1 MYIVPQ
7 NKSLISHLNFTKIIM
22 SEKRWSYKAVPNSQ
36 IVNDLAESLSIDK
49 TLASMLVQ
57 RSITDFDEAKDFF
70 RPKLEHL
77 HDPFLMADM
86 GKAVN
91 RLMEAIEN
99 GEKIMVYGDYD
110 VDGTTAVAL
119 VYGFL
124 STFYGNL
131 EHYNPDRYEEGY
143 GVSVQGIEWAAEQGV
158 SLVICL
164 DCGIKAQ
171 SKVSLAKQKF
181 GIDFIICDHHE
192 PDENLPDA
200 VAVLDPKR
208 KDCLYPYKELTG
220 NGVGFKLL
228 QAYCLRNEIPL
239 ENLFEFLDLCV
250 VSIGSDI
257 VPITGENRVLAYF
270 GLKKLNENPRIG
282 LKALKEIAGFKTPM
296 TIENVVFVLGPRI
309 NAAGRIK
316 HAKAAVQLLLSN
328 DYDEAL
334 EFAGEIQKQNTER
347 KTFDSRITEEALAMI
362 EGDEWLL
369 NTAKSTV
376 LYREDWHKG
385 VIGIVASRCIE
396 KYYRPTIILTKSH
409 EKAAGS
415 ARSVAGFNLYGAIEE
430 CADLLEQFG
439 GHTHAAG
446 MTLPIENIEAFR
458 MAFDKIVSKTITMEQ
473 LTPVVKIDLK
483 IKLADISSKFYRIM
497 NLMAPFG
504 PENMQPIFVSENL
517 TLKYAPR
524 VMKEKHLRLELFE
537 EETGAIFTAVG
548 FGMVEEHFAKL
559 NSTKYFSVAYQIDEN
574 TFNNNTTLQLMLK
587 DIKY

>member
-1 MYIVPQ
+1 
-7 NKSLISHLNFTKIIM
+7 M
-22 SEKRWSYKAVPNSQ
+22 SEKRWSYKSIPDLQ
-36 IVNDLAESLSIDK
+36 TVNDLSASLNIDK
-49 TLASMLVQ
+49 ALASMLVQ
-57 RSITDFDEAKDFF
+57 RGITVFDEARDFF
-70 RPKLEHL
+70 RPQLEHL

-86 GKAVN
+86 EKAVI
-91 RLMEAIEN
+91 RLTEAIEN
-99 GEKIMVYGDYD
+99 GERIMVYGDYD

-131 EHYNPDRYEEGY
+131 EYYNPDRYEEGY
-143 GVSVQGIEWAAEQGV
+143 GVSVKGIECAAEQGV
-158 SLVICL
+158 SLIICL

-171 SKVSLAKQKF
+171 DKVKLAKEKF
-181 GIDFIICDHHE
+181 DIDFIICDHHE
-192 PDENLPDA
+192 PDETLPNA
-200 VAVLDPKR
+200 AAVLDPKR

-228 QAYCLRNEIPL
+228 QAYCTHTEIPI
-239 ENLFEFLDLCV
+239 ENLYEFLDLCV
-250 VSIGSDI
+250 VSIASDI
-257 VPITGENRVLAYF
+257 VPITGENRVLAFY

-282 LKALKEIAGFKTPM
+282 LKALKEVAGFNSLM
-296 TIENVVFVLGPRI
+296 TVENVVFILGPRI

-334 EFAGEIQKQNTER
+334 EFAGEIQKQNSAR
-347 KTFDSRITEEALAMI
+347 KEFDSKITEEALAMI

-376 LYREDWHKG
+376 LYKEDWHKG

-415 ARSVAGFNLYGAIEE
+415 ARSVAGFNLYGAIEQ

-446 MTLPIENIEAFR
+446 MTIPIENISSFR
-458 MAFDKIVSKTITMEQ
+458 LAFDAVVAKTITEEQ
-473 LTPVVKIDLK
+473 LTPVIKIDLK
-483 IKLADISSKFYRIM
+483 IKLAEISSKFYRIM
-497 NLMAPFG
+497 NQMAPFG
-504 PENMQPIFVSENL
+504 PENMQPVFVSENL
-517 TLKYAPR
+517 TLKYPPR

-537 EETGAIFTAVG
+537 EETGAILTAVG
-548 FGMVEEHFAKL
+548 FGMVEEHFQQL
-559 NSTKYFSVAYQIDEN
+559 NENKYFSVAYQISEN

>member
-1 MYIVPQ
+1 MP
-7 NKSLISHLNFTKIIM
+7 
-22 SEKRWSYKAVPNSQ
+22 EKRWSYKSVPNLEVVS
-36 IVNDLAESLSIDK
+36 DLAQSLTIEKS
-49 TLASMLVQ
+49 LASMLVQ
-57 RSITDFDEAKDFF
+57 RGITAFDEARDFF

-86 GKAVN
+86 QKAVE
-91 RLMEAIEN
+91 RLTDAIEN
-99 GEKIMVYGDYD
+99 GEKIMIYGDYD

-131 EHYNPDRYEEGY
+131 EYYNPDRYEEGY
-143 GVSVQGIEWAAEQGV
+143 GVSVKGIEWAAEQGV
-158 SLVICL
+158 SLIICL

-171 SKVSLAKQKF
+171 DKVALATEKF

-192 PDENLPDA
+192 PDETLPDA

-208 KDCLYPYKELTG
+208 KDCQYPYKELTG

-228 QAYCLRNEIPL
+228 QAYCTHTEIPID
-239 ENLFEFLDLCV
+239 NLYDFLDLCV
-250 VSIGSDI
+250 VSIASDI
-257 VPITGENRVLAYF
+257 VPITGENRVLAFY
-270 GLKKLNENPRIG
+270 GLKKLNENPRTG
-282 LKALKEIAGFKTPM
+282 LKALKDVAGFNALM
-296 TIENVVFVLGPRI
+296 TIENVVFILGPRI

-328 DYDEAL
+328 DYDEAI
-334 EFAGEIQKQNTER
+334 EFAHEIQKHNTER

-362 EGDEWLL
+362 EADEWML
-369 NTAKSTV
+369 NSAKSTV

-415 ARSVAGFNLYGAIEE
+415 ARSVAGFDLYNAIDK
-430 CADLLEQFG
+430 CSDLLEQFG

-446 MTLPIENIEAFR
+446 MTIPIENIDAFR
-458 MAFDKIVSKTITMEQ
+458 LAFDKVVSASITDEQ
-473 LTPVVKIDLK
+473 LIPVIKIDLK
-483 IKLADISSKFYRIM
+483 IKLAEISTKFYRIM
-497 NLMAPFG
+497 NQMAPFG
-504 PENMQPIFVSENL
+504 PENMQPVFVSENL

-524 VMKEKHLRLELFE
+524 VMKEKHLKLELFE
-537 EETGAIFTAVG
+537 EETGAILTAIG
-548 FGMVEEHFAKL
+548 FGMVEEHFEQL
-559 NSTKYFSVAYQIDEN
+559 NATKYFSVAYQVDEN
-574 TFNNNTTLQLMLK
+574 TFNNKTSLQLMIK

>member
-1 MYIVPQ
+1 MP
-7 NKSLISHLNFTKIIM
+7 
-22 SEKRWSYKAVPNSQ
+22 EKRWSYKTVPDTQ
-36 IVNDLAESLSIDK
+36 IVNKLSNLLNVDK
-49 TLASMLVQ
+49 TLATMLVQ
-57 RSITDFDEAKDFF
+57 RSISDFNEAKDFF
-70 RPKLEHL
+70 RPQLDHL

-86 GKAVN
+86 QKAVE
-91 RLMEAIEN
+91 RLSEAIEN
-99 GEKIMVYGDYD
+99 GEKIMIYGDYD

-124 STFYGNL
+124 STFYSNL
-131 EHYNPDRYEEGY
+131 EYYNPDRYEEGY

-171 SKVSLAKQKF
+171 DKVALAKEKF
-181 GIDFIICDHHE
+181 DIDFIICDHHE
-192 PDENLPDA
+192 PDETLPDA

-208 KDCLYPYKELTG
+208 KDCPYPYKELTG

-228 QAYCLRNEIPL
+228 QAYCTSNNIPI
-239 ENLFEFLDLCV
+239 ENLYEFLDLCV
-250 VSIGSDI
+250 VSIASDI
-257 VPITGENRVLAYF
+257 VPITGENRILAFY
-270 GLKKLNENPRIG
+270 GLKKLNNNPRIG
-282 LKALKEIAGFKTPM
+282 LQALKEVAGFKTEM
-296 TIENVVFVLGPRI
+296 TVENVVFVLGPRI

-334 EFAGEIQKQNTER
+334 AFASEIQKHNSAR
-347 KTFDSRITEEALAMI
+347 KEFDSRITEEALAMI
-362 EGDEWLL
+362 EGDDWLL

-415 ARSVAGFNLYGAIEE
+415 ARSVAGFDLYNAIDK
-430 CADLLEQFG
+430 CSDLLEQFG

-446 MTLPIENIEAFR
+446 MTIPIENIDAFR
-458 MAFDKIVSKTITMEQ
+458 LAFDKVVAQTITQEQ

-483 IKLADISSKFYRIM
+483 IKLADINDKFYRIM
-497 NLMAPFG
+497 NQMAPFG
-504 PENMQPIFVSENL
+504 PENMQPVFVTENL

-537 EETGAIFTAVG
+537 EATGAILTAVG
-548 FGMVEEHFAKL
+548 FGMVEEHFKQL
-559 NSTKYFSVAYQIDEN
+559 NETKYFSVAYQVSEN

>member
-1 MYIVPQ
+1 MP
-7 NKSLISHLNFTKIIM
+7 
-22 SEKRWSYKAVPNSQ
+22 EKRWSYKSTPNPQ
-36 IVNDLAESLSIDK
+36 IVSNLSQSLSIDK
-49 TLASMLVQ
+49 ALATMLVQ
-57 RSITDFDEAKDFF
+57 RGITDFDEAKDFF
-70 RPKLEHL
+70 RPQIEHL

-86 GKAVN
+86 EKAVE

-131 EHYNPDRYEEGY
+131 EYYNPDRYEEGY
-143 GVSVQGIEWAAEQGV
+143 GVSVQGIEWASAQGV
-158 SLVICL
+158 SLIICL

-171 SKVSLAKQKF
+171 DKVALAKDKF
-181 GIDFIICDHHE
+181 NIDFIICDHHE
-192 PDENLPDA
+192 PDDTLPVA

-208 KDCLYPYKELTG
+208 KDCPYPYKELTG

-228 QAYCLRNEIPL
+228 QGYCLRNEIPL

-270 GLKKLNENPRIG
+270 GLKKLNENPLIG
-282 LKALKEIAGFKTPM
+282 LMALKEIAGFKATM
-296 TIENVVFVLGPRI
+296 TVENVVFVLGPRI

-334 EFAGEIQKQNTER
+334 AFAAEIQKHNSER
-347 KTFDSRITEEALAMI
+347 KTFDSRITDEALAMI

-415 ARSVAGFNLYGAIEE
+415 ARSVTGFDLYNAVEK
-430 CADLLEQFG
+430 CSNLLEQFG

-458 MAFDKIVSKTITMEQ
+458 LAFDEIVSKTITEEQ
-473 LTPVVKIDLK
+473 LTPVIKIDLK
-483 IKLADISSKFYRIM
+483 IKLAEISSKFYRIM

-524 VMKEKHLRLELFE
+524 VMKEKHLKLELFE

-559 NSTKYFSVAYQIDEN
+559 NETKYFSIAYQVDEN

>member
-1 MYIVPQ
+1 
-7 NKSLISHLNFTKIIM
+7 M
-22 SEKRWSYKAVPNSQ
+22 SEKRWSYKPTPNYL
-36 IVNDLAESLSIDK
+36 IVNNLSQELSIDK
-49 TLASMLVQ
+49 ALATMLVQ
-57 RSITDFDEAKDFF
+57 RGISDFDEAKDFF
-70 RPKLEHL
+70 RPQIEHL

-86 GKAVN
+86 EKAVE
-91 RLMEAIEN
+91 RLIEAIEN

-131 EHYNPDRYEEGY
+131 EYYNPDRYAEGY

-158 SLVICL
+158 SLIICL

-171 SKVSLAKQKF
+171 DKVMLAKEKF

-192 PDENLPDA
+192 PDETLPAA

-208 KDCLYPYKELTG
+208 KDCSYPYKELTG

-228 QAYCLRNEIPL
+228 QAFCIRTEMPI
-239 ENLFEFLDLCV
+239 ENLYEFLDLCV

-270 GLKKLNENPRIG
+270 GLKKLNENPRTG
-282 LKALKEIAGFKTPM
+282 LRALKEIAGFKTPM
-296 TIENVVFVLGPRI
+296 TVENVVFVLGPRI

-316 HAKAAVQLLLSN
+316 HAKAAVKLLLSD

-334 EFAGEIQKQNTER
+334 AFAEEIQKHNSER

-362 EGDEWLL
+362 EGDDWLM

-415 ARSVAGFNLYGAIEE
+415 ARSVAGFNLYGAIEA
-430 CADLLEQFG
+430 CADLLEQYG

-458 MAFDKIVSKTITMEQ
+458 LAFDEIVARTITDEQ
-473 LTPVVKIDLK
+473 LTPVIKVDLK
-483 IKLADISSKFYRIM
+483 IKLAEISSKFYRIM
-497 NLMAPFG
+497 NQMAPFG
-504 PENMQPIFVSENL
+504 PENMQPIFVTENL
-517 TLKYAPR
+517 SLKYAPR
-524 VMKEKHLRLELFE
+524 VMKEKHLKLELFE
-537 EETGAIFTAVG
+537 EETGAILSAVG
-548 FGMVEEHFAKL
+548 FGMVEEHFEKL
-559 NSTKYFSVAYQIDEN
+559 NSSKYFSIAYQIDEN

-587 DIKY
+587 DIKF

>member
-1 MYIVPQ
+1 M
-7 NKSLISHLNFTKIIM
+7 
-22 SEKRWSYKAVPNSQ
+22 
-36 IVNDLAESLSIDK
+36 
-49 TLASMLVQ
+49 
-57 RSITDFDEAKDFF
+57 
-70 RPKLEHL
+70 
-77 HDPFLMADM
+77 
-86 GKAVN
+86 
-91 RLMEAIEN
+91 
-99 GEKIMVYGDYD
+99 
-110 VDGTTAVAL
+110 
-119 VYGFL
+119 
-124 STFYGNL
+124 
-131 EHYNPDRYEEGY
+131 
-143 GVSVQGIEWAAEQGV
+143 
-158 SLVICL
+158 
-164 DCGIKAQ
+164 
-171 SKVSLAKQKF
+171 AKQKF

-270 GLKKLNENPRIG
+270 GLKKLNENPRMG

-458 MAFDKIVSKTITMEQ
+458 LAFDKIVSKTITKEQ

>member
-1 MYIVPQ
+1 MP
-7 NKSLISHLNFTKIIM
+7 
-22 SEKRWSYKAVPNSQ
+22 EKRWSYKPTPSIESVVELSQ
-36 IVNDLAESLSIDK
+36 AINVDKALA
-49 TLASMLVQ
+49 AMLVQ
-57 RSITDFDEAKDFF
+57 RGITAFDDARDFF

-77 HDPFLMADM
+77 YDPFLMPDM
-86 GKAVN
+86 EKAVT
-91 RLMEAIEN
+91 RLKEAIEN

-131 EHYNPDRYEEGY
+131 EYYNPDRYEEGY

-171 SKVSLAKQKF
+171 DKVALAKDKF
-181 GIDFIICDHHE
+181 NIDFIICDHHE
-192 PDENLPDA
+192 PDDTLPDA

-208 KDCLYPYKELTG
+208 KDCPYPYKELTG

-228 QAYCLRNEIPL
+228 QAYCTRTQKPI
-239 ENLFEFLDLCV
+239 ENLYEFLDLCV
-250 VSIGSDI
+250 VSIASDI
-257 VPITGENRVLAYF
+257 VPITGENRVLAFY
-270 GLKKLNENPRIG
+270 GLKKLNESPRIG
-282 LKALKEIAGFKTPM
+282 LKALKEVAGFTTQM
-296 TIENVVFVLGPRI
+296 NIENVVFVLGPRI

-316 HAKAAVQLLLSN
+316 HAKAAVQLLLSE

-334 EFAGEIQKQNTER
+334 EFAHEIQKHNTER
-347 KTFDSRITEEALAMI
+347 RGHDSRMTEEALAMI
-362 EGDEWLL
+362 EGDEWML

-376 LYREDWHKG
+376 LYREEWHKG

-430 CADLLEQFG
+430 CAELLEQFG

-446 MTLPIENIEAFR
+446 MTMPIENIDAFR
-458 MAFDKIVSKTITMEQ
+458 LEFDRVVSKYITPEQ
-473 LTPVVKIDLK
+473 LTPVVTVDLK
-483 IKLADISSKFYRIM
+483 IKLAEITPKFYRIM
-497 NLMAPFG
+497 NQMAPFG
-504 PENMQPIFVSENL
+504 PENMQPVFVTENL
-517 TLKYAPR
+517 TLKYTPR

-537 EETGAIFTAVG
+537 EETGAILTAVG
-548 FGMVEEHFAKL
+548 FGMAEEHLGQL
-559 NSTKYFSVAYQIDEN
+559 NNNKYFSVAYQVDEN
-574 TFNNNTTLQLMLK
+574 TFNNKTSLQLMIK

>member
-1 MYIVPQ
+1 M
-7 NKSLISHLNFTKIIM
+7 L
-22 SEKRWSYKAVPNSQ
+22 EKRWSYKPIPDPQ
-36 IVNDLAESLSIDK
+36 IVNDLAQAINIDNA
-49 TLASMLVQ
+49 LASMLVQ
-57 RSITDFDEAKDFF
+57 RKIMDFDDAKDFF

-86 GKAVN
+86 EKAVV
-91 RLMEAIEN
+91 RLIEAIEN
-99 GEKIMVYGDYD
+99 GEKIMIYGDYD

-124 STFYGNL
+124 STFYSNL
-131 EHYNPDRYEEGY
+131 EYYNPDRYEEGY
-143 GVSVQGIEWAAEQGV
+143 GVSVQGIEWAAQQGV

-171 SKVSLAKQKF
+171 DKVTLAKEKF
-181 GIDFIICDHHE
+181 NIDFIICDHHE
-192 PDENLPDA
+192 PDETLPNA

-208 KDCLYPYKELTG
+208 KDCPYPYKELTG

-228 QAYCLRNEIPL
+228 QAYCLRTEIPID
-239 ENLFEFLDLCV
+239 NLYDFLDLCV

-257 VPITGENRVLAYF
+257 VPITGENRVLAFY
-270 GLKKLNENPRIG
+270 GLKKLNENPRTG
-282 LKALKEIAGFKTPM
+282 LKALKEVAGFTTEM
-296 TIENVVFVLGPRI
+296 SIENVVFVLGPRI

-328 DYDEAL
+328 DFDEAL
-334 EFAGEIQKQNTER
+334 AFAGEIQKHNIER
-347 KTFDSRITEEALAMI
+347 RGFDSRITEEALAMI
-362 EGDEWLL
+362 EGNEWLL

-446 MTLPIENIEAFR
+446 MTLPIENIDAFR
-458 MAFDKIVSKTITMEQ
+458 LAFDKIVSETITQEQ

-483 IKLADISSKFYRIM
+483 IKLGEISTKFYRIM
-497 NLMAPFG
+497 NQMAPFG
-504 PENMQPIFVSENL
+504 PENMQPVLVTENL

-524 VMKEKHLRLELFE
+524 VMKEKHLKLELFE
-537 EETGAIFTAVG
+537 EETGAILTAVG
-548 FGMVEEHFAKL
+548 FGMVEEHMERL
-559 NSTKYFSVAYQIDEN
+559 NSNKYFSVAYQVDEN
-574 TFNNNTTLQLMLK
+574 TFNNKTSLQLMIK
-587 DIKY
+587 DIKYDSY

>member
-1 MYIVPQ
+1 MP
-7 NKSLISHLNFTKIIM
+7 
-22 SEKRWSYKAVPNSQ
+22 EKRWSYKSIPNSET
-36 IVNDLAESLSIDK
+36 VNDLAQSLTIDK
-49 TLASMLVQ
+49 SLASMLVQ
-57 RSITDFDEAKDFF
+57 RGITAFDEARDFF
-70 RPKLEHL
+70 RPKLEQL

-86 GKAVN
+86 QKAVE
-91 RLMEAIEN
+91 RLTEAIEN

-124 STFYGNL
+124 STFYSNL
-131 EHYNPDRYEEGY
+131 EYYNPDRYEEGY
-143 GVSVQGIEWAAEQGV
+143 GVSVKGIEWASEQGV
-158 SLVICL
+158 SLIVCL

-171 SKVSLAKQKF
+171 DKVTLAKEKF
-181 GIDFIICDHHE
+181 NIDFIICDHHE
-192 PDENLPDA
+192 PDETLPNA

-208 KDCLYPYKELTG
+208 KDCQYPYKELTG

-228 QAYCLRNEIPL
+228 QAYCTHTEIPID
-239 ENLFEFLDLCV
+239 NLYDFLDLCV
-250 VSIGSDI
+250 VSIASDI
-257 VPITGENRVLAYF
+257 VPITGENRVLAFY
-270 GLKKLNENPRIG
+270 GLKKLNENPRTG
-282 LKALKEIAGFKTPM
+282 LKALKEVAGFNALM
-296 TIENVVFVLGPRI
+296 TIENVVFILGPRI

-328 DYDEAL
+328 DYDEAI
-334 EFAGEIQKQNTER
+334 EFAHEIQKHNSER

-369 NTAKSTV
+369 NSAKSTV
-376 LYREDWHKG
+376 LYQEDWHKG

-415 ARSVAGFNLYGAIEE
+415 ARSVAGFDLYNAIEK
-430 CADLLEQFG
+430 CSNLLEQFG

-458 MAFDKIVSKTITMEQ
+458 LAFDKIVSENITEEQ
-473 LTPVVKIDLK
+473 LIPAINIDLK
-483 IKLADISSKFYRIM
+483 IKLAEISTKFYRIM
-497 NLMAPFG
+497 NQMAPFG
-504 PENMQPIFVSENL
+504 PENMQPIFATENL

-524 VMKEKHLRLELFE
+524 VMKEKHLKLELFE
-537 EETGAIFTAVG
+537 EETGAILTAIG

-559 NSTKYFSVAYQIDEN
+559 NETKYFSVAYQVDEN
-574 TFNNNTTLQLMLK
+574 IFNNKTSLQLMIK

>member
-1 MYIVPQ
+1 
-7 NKSLISHLNFTKIIM
+7 M
-22 SEKRWSYKAVPNSQ
+22 SEKRWAYKPTPNYL
-36 IVNDLAESLSIDK
+36 IVNNLSQELSIDK
-49 TLASMLVQ
+49 ALATMLVQ
-57 RSITDFDEAKDFF
+57 RGISDFDEAKDFF
-70 RPKLEHL
+70 RPQIEHL

-86 GKAVN
+86 EKAVE
-91 RLMEAIEN
+91 RLIEAIEN

-131 EHYNPDRYEEGY
+131 EYYNPDRYAEGY
-143 GVSVQGIEWAAEQGV
+143 GVSVQGIEWASEQGV
-158 SLVICL
+158 SLIVCL

-171 SKVSLAKQKF
+171 DKVTLAKEKF
-181 GIDFIICDHHE
+181 NIDFIICDHHE
-192 PDENLPDA
+192 PDETLPAA

-208 KDCLYPYKELTG
+208 KDCPYPYKELTG

-228 QAYCLRNEIPL
+228 QAFCMRTEMPI
-239 ENLFEFLDLCV
+239 ENLYEFLDLCV

-270 GLKKLNENPRIG
+270 GLKKLNENPRTG
-282 LKALKEIAGFKTPM
+282 LRALKEIAGFKTPM
-296 TIENVVFVLGPRI
+296 TVENVVFVLGPRI

-316 HAKAAVQLLLSN
+316 HAKAAVKLLLSD

-334 EFAGEIQKQNTER
+334 AFAGEIQKHNSER

-362 EGDEWLL
+362 EGDEWLRD
-369 NTAKSTV
+369 TAKSTV

-458 MAFDKIVSKTITMEQ
+458 LAFDKIVARTITTEQ
-473 LTPVVKIDLK
+473 LTPVIKIDLK
-483 IKLADISSKFYRIM
+483 IKLAEISTKFYRIM
-497 NLMAPFG
+497 NQMAPFG
-504 PENMQPIFVSENL
+504 PENMQPIFVTENL

-524 VMKEKHLRLELFE
+524 VMKEKHLKLELFE
-537 EETGAIFTAVG
+537 ETTGAILSAVG

-559 NSTKYFSVAYQIDEN
+559 NENKYFSIAYQVDEN
-574 TFNNNTTLQLMLK
+574 TFNNNTSLQLMLK
-587 DIKY
+587 DIKF

>member
-1 MYIVPQ
+1 MP
-7 NKSLISHLNFTKIIM
+7 
-22 SEKRWSYKAVPNSQ
+22 EKRWSYKSIPNLEV
-36 IVNDLAESLSIDK
+36 VNDLAQSLTIEKS
-49 TLASMLVQ
+49 LASMLVQ
-57 RSITDFDEAKDFF
+57 RGITDFDEARDFF

-86 GKAVN
+86 EKAVE
-91 RLMEAIEN
+91 RLTDAIEN

-131 EHYNPDRYEEGY
+131 EYYNPDRYEEGY
-143 GVSVQGIEWAAEQGV
+143 GVSIKGIEWAAEQGV
-158 SLVICL
+158 SLIICL

-171 SKVSLAKQKF
+171 DKVAFATEKF

-192 PDENLPDA
+192 PDETLPNA
-200 VAVLDPKR
+200 VAILDPKR
-208 KDCLYPYKELTG
+208 KDCQYPYKELTG

-228 QAYCLRNEIPL
+228 QAYCTHTEIPID
-239 ENLFEFLDLCV
+239 NLYDFLDLCV
-250 VSIGSDI
+250 VSIASDI
-257 VPITGENRVLAYF
+257 VPITGENRVLAFY
-270 GLKKLNENPRIG
+270 GLKKLNENPRTG
-282 LKALKEIAGFKTPM
+282 LKALKEVAGFNALM
-296 TIENVVFVLGPRI
+296 TIENVVFILGPRI

-328 DYDEAL
+328 DYDEAI
-334 EFAGEIQKQNTER
+334 EFAHEIQKHNSER
-347 KTFDSRITEEALAMI
+347 KVFDSRITEEALAMI
-362 EGDEWLL
+362 EADEWML
-369 NTAKSTV
+369 NSAKSTV

-396 KYYRPTIILTKSH
+396 KHYRPTIILTKSH

-415 ARSVAGFNLYGAIEE
+415 ARSVAGFDLYNAIDK
-430 CADLLEQFG
+430 CSDLLEQFG

-446 MTLPIENIEAFR
+446 MTIPIENIDAFR
-458 MAFDKIVSKTITMEQ
+458 LAFDKVVSDNITAEQ
-473 LTPVVKIDLK
+473 LIPAIKIDLK
-483 IKLADISSKFYRIM
+483 IKLAEISTKFYRIM
-497 NLMAPFG
+497 NQMAPFG
-504 PENMQPIFVSENL
+504 PENMQPVFVTENL

-524 VMKEKHLRLELFE
+524 VMKEKHLKLELFE
-537 EETGAIFTAVG
+537 EETGAILTAIG

-559 NSTKYFSVAYQIDEN
+559 NEAKYFSVAYQVDEN
-574 TFNNNTTLQLMLK
+574 TFNNKTSLQLMIK

>member
-1 MYIVPQ
+1 
-7 NKSLISHLNFTKIIM
+7 M
-22 SEKRWSYKAVPNSQ
+22 SEKRWSYKTVPNPQ
-36 IVNDLAESLSIDK
+36 IVSDLAQSLSIEK
-49 TLASMLVQ
+49 SLATMLVQ
-57 RSITDFDEAKDFF
+57 RQIIDFEVAKDFF
-70 RPKLEHL
+70 RPQLEHL

-86 GKAVN
+86 QKAVE
-91 RLMEAIEN
+91 RLIEAIEN

-124 STFYGNL
+124 STFYSNL
-131 EHYNPDRYEEGY
+131 EYYNPDRYEEGY

-171 SKVSLAKQKF
+171 DKVALAKEKF

-192 PDENLPDA
+192 PDYTLPNA

-208 KDCLYPYKELTG
+208 KDCPYPYKELTG

-228 QAYCLRNEIPL
+228 QAFCMRTEMAI
-239 ENLFEFLDLCV
+239 ENLFDFLDLCV

-282 LKALKEIAGFKTPM
+282 LKALKEIAGFKTEM
-296 TIENVVFVLGPRI
+296 SIENVVFVLGPRI

-316 HAKAAVQLLLSN
+316 HAKAAVKLLLSD

-334 EFAGEIQKQNTER
+334 EFANEIQKHNSER
-347 KTFDSRITEEALAMI
+347 KTFDSRITEEAIAMI
-362 EGDEWLL
+362 EGDDWLA

-409 EKAAGS
+409 NKAAGS
-415 ARSVAGFNLYGAIEE
+415 ARSVAGFDLYNAINK
-430 CADLLEQFG
+430 CSDLLEQFG

-446 MTLPIENIEAFR
+446 MTLPIENIDAFR
-458 MAFDKIVSKTITMEQ
+458 LEFDRIVAETITQEQ
-473 LTPVVKIDLK
+473 LTPVIKIDLK
-483 IKLADISSKFYRIM
+483 IKLAEISAKFYRIM

-504 PENMQPIFVSENL
+504 PENMQPIFVTENL

-537 EETGAIFTAVG
+537 ETTGAILTAVG
-548 FGMVEEHFAKL
+548 FGMVEEHFKQL
-559 NSTKYFSVAYQIDEN
+559 NENKYFSVAYQVSEN

>member
-1 MYIVPQ
+1 
-7 NKSLISHLNFTKIIM
+7 M
-22 SEKRWSYKAVPNSQ
+22 SEKRWLYKSTPNPQ
-36 IVNDLAESLSIDK
+36 TVNELAQAINVDK
-49 TLASMLVQ
+49 ALASMLVQ
-57 RSITDFDEAKDFF
+57 RGITVFDEARDFF

-77 HDPFLMADM
+77 HDPFLMPDM
-86 GKAVN
+86 EKAVE
-91 RLMEAIEN
+91 RLTEALEN

-110 VDGTTAVAL
+110 VDGTTSVAL
-119 VYGFL
+119 VYGYL
-124 STFYGNL
+124 STFYSNL
-131 EHYNPDRYEEGY
+131 EYYNPDRYEEGY

-171 SKVSLAKQKF
+171 DKVLLAKEKF
-181 GIDFIICDHHE
+181 NIDFIICDHHE
-192 PDENLPDA
+192 PDDTLPNA

-228 QAYCLRNEIPL
+228 QAYCIRNEKPL
-239 ENLFEFLDLCV
+239 DTLLEFLDLCV
-250 VSIGSDI
+250 VSIASDI
-257 VPITGENRVLAYF
+257 VPITGENRVLAFY

-282 LKALKEIAGFKTPM
+282 LKALKEVAGFTTSM
-296 TIENVVFVLGPRI
+296 TIENVVFVIGPRI

-316 HAKAAVQLLLSN
+316 HAKAAVKLLLSD

-334 EFAGEIQKQNTER
+334 EFAHEIQKHNSER
-347 KTFDSRITEEALAMI
+347 RGHDTRMTEEALAMI
-362 EGDEWLL
+362 EGDEWMMSK
-369 NTAKSTV
+369 AKSTV

-415 ARSVAGFNLYGAIEE
+415 ARSVAGFNLYEAIEE

-446 MTLPIENIEAFR
+446 MTMPIENIDAFR
-458 MAFDKIVSKTITMEQ
+458 LAFDEVVSKYITPEQ
-473 LTPVVKIDLK
+473 LTPVVNIDVK
-483 IKLADISSKFYRIM
+483 IKLAEINAKFYRIM
-497 NLMAPFG
+497 NQMAPFG
-504 PENMQPIFVSENL
+504 PENMQPIFASENL
-517 TLKYAPR
+517 TLKYTPR

-537 EETGAIFTAVG
+537 EETGAILTAVG
-548 FGMVEEHFAKL
+548 FGMVEEHL
-559 NSTKYFSVAYQIDEN
+559 ERLHTNKYFSAAYQIDEN
-574 TFNNNTTLQLMLK
+574 TFNNKTSLQLMLK
-587 DIKY
+587 DIKYS

>member
-1 MYIVPQ
+1 
-7 NKSLISHLNFTKIIM
+7 M
-22 SEKRWSYKAVPNSQ
+22 SEKRWSYKSVPNLEV
-36 IVNDLAESLSIDK
+36 VNDLAQSLTIDK
-49 TLASMLVQ
+49 SLASMLVQ
-57 RSITDFDEAKDFF
+57 RGITAFDEARDFF

-86 GKAVN
+86 QKAVE
-91 RLMEAIEN
+91 RLTEAIEN

-131 EHYNPDRYEEGY
+131 EYYNPDRYEEGY
-143 GVSVQGIEWAAEQGV
+143 GVSVKGIEWAAEQGV
-158 SLVICL
+158 SLIICL

-171 SKVSLAKQKF
+171 DKVALATEKF
-181 GIDFIICDHHE
+181 AIDFIICDHHE
-192 PDENLPDA
+192 PDDTLPNA

-208 KDCLYPYKELTG
+208 KDCQYPYKELTG

-228 QAYCLRNEIPL
+228 QAYCTHTEIPID
-239 ENLFEFLDLCV
+239 NLYDFLDLCV
-250 VSIGSDI
+250 VSIASDI
-257 VPITGENRVLAYF
+257 VPITGENRVLAFY
-270 GLKKLNENPRIG
+270 GLKKLNENPRTG
-282 LKALKEIAGFKTPM
+282 LKALKDIAGFNALM
-296 TIENVVFVLGPRI
+296 TIENVVFILGPRI

-328 DYDEAL
+328 DYDEAIA
-334 EFAGEIQKQNTER
+334 FAHEIQKHNSER

-369 NTAKSTV
+369 NSAKSTV

-415 ARSVAGFNLYGAIEE
+415 ARSVAGFDLYNAIDK
-430 CADLLEQFG
+430 CSDLLEQFG

-446 MTLPIENIEAFR
+446 MTLLIENIDAFR
-458 MAFDKIVSKTITMEQ
+458 LAFDKIVSENITAEQ
-473 LTPVVKIDLK
+473 LIPAIKIDLK
-483 IKLADISSKFYRIM
+483 IKLAEISTKFYRIM
-497 NLMAPFG
+497 NQMAPFG
-504 PENMQPIFVSENL
+504 PENMQPIFATENL

-524 VMKEKHLRLELFE
+524 VMKEKHLKLELFE
-537 EETGAIFTAVG
+537 EETGAIVTAIG

-559 NSTKYFSVAYQIDEN
+559 NETKYFSVAYQVDEN
-574 TFNNNTTLQLMLK
+574 TFNNKTSLQLMIK